1 MRLLLSFLKIGETFA
16 FFQFV
21 NWAPSLELT
30 FITAVMEGAKA
41 SAHSLR
47 TNVGR
52 LSGREP
58 YSRPASLVSLN
69 FLNRDLNVTQGTAN
83 CKQSAGLF

>member
-1 MRLLLSFLKIGETFA
+1 MRLLLPFLKIGETFA

-21 NWAPSLELT
+21 NWTPSLKLK
-30 FITAVMEGAKA
+30 FITAVMESAKT

-52 LSGREP
+52 LKITNHLLRHMYLPKKAVVRFISPLRII
-58 YSRPASLVSLN
+58 
-69 FLNRDLNVTQGTAN
+69 
-83 CKQSAGLF
+83 

>member
-16 FFQFV
+16 FFQVV
-21 NWAPSLELT
+21 NWAPSFKLK

-47 TNVGR
+47 TNVSR
-52 LSGREP
+52 LSRSRA
-58 YSRPASLVSLN
+58 YSRPASSVSLN
-69 FLNRDLNVTQGTAN
+69 FLNRDLNLTQGTRN
-83 CKQSAGLF
+83 G

>member
-30 FITAVMEGAKA
+30 FITAVMEGGKA

-52 LSGREP
+52 LSGPR
-58 YSRPASLVSLN
+58 A
-69 FLNRDLNVTQGTAN
+69 
-83 CKQSAGLF
+83 LFTPSELSIFEFPQP